1 MGKNDKKNANA
12 SPKAKSQ
19 HSRYS
24 EDAATAPYNFIF
36 QPESTKSY
44 CEETIT
50 DTYSGD
56 IVCSLENLTPMLVAG
71 ASNRDD
77 KKDPNKFFFKVE
89 DDYVIPGTSLKGLL
103 RTVVE
108 TISFSKIDPVSSSP
122 IFWRNIIGKTK
133 TGEQNS
139 NTATLYKDEFDD
151 DIHGGFI
158 QKVGSRYYFYECKV
172 TRDSSKDHPSK
183 PITAHSADEESFS
196 NKDYLYTG
204 PMVSNTEGKNNGKT
218 IRRAYKFTPLNEA
231 PILLDKEVISNFK
244 KQLEPCKDQQSVWK
258 YDYEKFLHGE
268 KARVFY
274 NKKVNGKIDKIG
286 TARYFRIPHSK
297 VPSDLVGVVDCSK
310 DFSKQLFG
318 YISKSEK
325 GIFAKKGKVRV
336 SSCYLNNCK
345 EEVPVKVVLGAP
357 KPSCVQHYLFQE
369 KNRSVIEE
377 KKKKGNVSID
387 DFFLYSKGS
396 QIRGRKFY
404 WHRDNDVDGYYGDD
418 SVKDSESILHPIKAG
433 ATGDFKVSFIG
444 VSEYELGAVLEALSF
459 DDYGGAYKLGMG
471 KPYGFGS
478 VKIKIKALNVCKDSD
493 RYQTL
498 MNRLETPD
506 SCITEEQLK
515 KQVEIFVSSFKD
527 KIKDKVLAKQ
537 DFDSNQSIE
546 QLRIISNYHER
557 PNNEDTA
564 YMPLSDR
571 DRPGCSSSYS
581 QNKILPLINDVRNPK
596 TKRK

>member
-1 MGKNDKKNANA
+1 M
-12 SPKAKSQ
+12 
-19 HSRYS
+19 
-24 EDAATAPYNFIF
+24 
-36 QPESTKSY
+36 
-44 CEETIT
+44 
-50 DTYSGD
+50 
-56 IVCSLENLTPMLVAG
+56 
-71 ASNRDD
+71 
-77 KKDPNKFFFKVE
+77 
-89 DDYVIPGTSLKGLL
+89 
-103 RTVVE
+103 
-108 TISFSKIDPVSSSP
+108 
-122 IFWRNIIGKTK
+122 
-133 TGEQNS
+133 
-139 NTATLYKDEFDD
+139 
-151 DIHGGFI
+151 
-158 QKVGSRYYFYECKV
+158 
-172 TRDSSKDHPSK
+172 
-183 PITAHSADEESFS
+183 
-196 NKDYLYTG
+196 
-204 PMVSNTEGKNNGKT
+204 
-218 IRRAYKFTPLNEA
+218 
-231 PILLDKEVISNFK
+231 
-244 KQLEPCKDQQSVWK
+244 
-258 YDYEKFLHGE
+258 
-268 KARVFY
+268 
-274 NKKVNGKIDKIG
+274 
-286 TARYFRIPHSK
+286 
-297 VPSDLVGVVDCSK
+297 
-310 DFSKQLFG
+310 
-318 YISKSEK
+318 
-325 GIFAKKGKVRV
+325 
-336 SSCYLNNCK
+336 NNCK

-369 KNRSVIEE
+369 KNRSVIAE
-377 KKKKGNVSID
+377 KMKKEKVSID

-444 VSEYELGAVLEALSF
+444 VSEYELGAILEALSF

-493 RYQTL
+493 RYQNL

-557 PNNEDTA
+557 PDNEDTA